1 MGGQFRIDGKIAL
14 VTGSSRGL
22 GFTLAQGL
30 ARAGAKVVLN
40 ARTQTRLRE
49 AEQRLKEHQFKAY
62 SYCFDV
68 TDKSLLADL
77 IPRIEQ
83 EVGPIDILVNNAGI
97 NKRGPLQELEEAVWR
112 EVLDTNL
119 TGVFLCSQQVAKSM
133 ITRKRGKIIN
143 ICSLMSEVTRPTT
156 GAYSASKGGVKM
168 LTKAMA
174 LEWAQHNIQVNGIGP
189 GYFITEMTQPL
200 ADDPEFDAWICKRTP
215 AARWGDPEELV
226 GPLIFLASD
235 ASSFVNG
242 HVLYVDGGVL
252 TAL

>member
-83 EVGPIDILVNNAGI
+83 EVG
-97 NKRGPLQELEEAVWR
+97 
-112 EVLDTNL
+112 
-119 TGVFLCSQQVAKSM
+119 
-133 ITRKRGKIIN
+133 
-143 ICSLMSEVTRPTT
+143 
-156 GAYSASKGGVKM
+156 
-168 LTKAMA
+168 
-174 LEWAQHNIQVNGIGP
+174 
-189 GYFITEMTQPL
+189 
-200 ADDPEFDAWICKRTP
+200 
-215 AARWGDPEELV
+215 
-226 GPLIFLASD
+226 
-235 ASSFVNG
+235 
-242 HVLYVDGGVL
+242 
-252 TAL
+252 